1 MRQSVSITGLQSSIF
16 EKIIHTIAEINAAF
30 DRAVGT
36 EKLEECQIITSY
48 KQMSALE
55 VSNRYFTPRKDIA
68 EGDELTLSA
77 DIDPHG
83 YFVNAAGSTLCH
95 TEENTVLYFE
105 RQGSN
110 DDNYKFCLV
119 ILSLKKYHSRTF

>member
-1 MRQSVSITGLQSSIF
+1 MIA
-16 EKIIHTIAEINAAF
+16 EIHTIF
-30 DRAVGT
+30 SRAVGS
-36 EKLEECQIITSY
+36 ENLEECQMITSY
-48 KQMSALE
+48 KDMSALE

-68 EGDELTLSA
+68 DGDELILST

-83 YFVNAAGSTLCH
+83 YLVNAAGTALCH

-110 DDNYKFCLV
+110 DDNYKLRLV
-119 ILSLKKYHSRTF
+119 TPSYKKNYHLHNF